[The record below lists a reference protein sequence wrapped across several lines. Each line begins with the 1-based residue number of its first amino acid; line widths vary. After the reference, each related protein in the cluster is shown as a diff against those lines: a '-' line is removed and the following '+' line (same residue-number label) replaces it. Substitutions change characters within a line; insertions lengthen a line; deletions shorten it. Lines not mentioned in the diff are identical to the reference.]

1 MERPPGYTY
10 GTPAVPKSPITL
22 EEFEKMKQTVMFTD
36 EDIEYL
42 RMSRDVLADQVKE
55 IVDTWYQFIGSQP
68 QLIRYFS
75 TCGNGRP
82 IWRYLSRVHARFQQW
97 ILDTAAANYDQDWL
111 DYQYEI
117 GLRHHRTKKNRTD
130 GVPAVPHIDYRY
142 MIPLIYP
149 VVATLRPFLGAK
161 GHTPEQVERM
171 LEAWL
176 KSVLL
181 QVALWSQPYIK
192 DGDF

>member
-1 MERPPGYTY
+1 MDRPPGYTY
-10 GTPAVPKSPITL
+10 GTPAVAKAPITL

-75 TCGNGRP
+75 TRGNGRP
-82 IWRYLSRVHARFQQW
+82 LWGYLARVHARFQQW

-117 GLRHHRTKKNRTD
+117 GLRHHRTKKNVTD
-130 GVPAVPHIDYRY
+130 GAPAVLHIDYRY
-142 MIPLIYP
+142 IVPLVYP
-149 VVATLRPFLGAK
+149 VVATLRPFLAAK
-161 GHTPEQVERM
+161 GHTPEQVQKM
-171 LEAWL
+171 WEAWL

-181 QVALWSQPYIK
+181 QVALWSYPYVK